1 MRWTRRTAPSRAAR
15 HSRALAETGVVL
27 VLALAV
33 TLAACSG
40 DSDDPSGD
48 PGDGDP
54 GSSEAAEAAGATEA
68 PPPPVGTEATM
79 GKVTGQLPQEKRSRV
94 RDQVA
99 HAVDAWFDAAYVG
112 GDYPRDDFADA
123 WPGFTRGAQSEAQG
137 DKALMSNQDIGAD
150 IAGVEATAR
159 KVTVDVLAVKDKPSG
174 ATARF
179 VLKFRTDGDVQ
190 RKVEVR
196 GRLFLTPEADGW
208 HTFGYDVT
216 KGRWA

>member
-1 MRWTRRTAPSRAAR
+1 MRLTRRTPPSRAVR
-15 HSRALAETGVVL
+15 RSHALAEGGVLL

-40 DSDDPSGD
+40 DSSDPSAGPDDPGT
-48 PGDGDP
+48 
-54 GSSEAAEAAGATEA
+54 SEGAGATDAPA
-68 PPPPVGTEATM
+68 PPVETEAAM
-79 GKVTGQLPQEKRSRV
+79 GRVTGQLPQEKRSKV

-123 WPGFTRGAQSEAQG
+123 WPGFTTGAQAEAQG

-159 KVTVDVLAVKDKPSG
+159 KVTVDVLAVKGKPSG

-208 HTFGYDVT
+208 HIFGYDVT

>member
-1 MRWTRRTAPSRAAR
+1 MRLTRPTPRSRASR
-15 HSRALAETGVVL
+15 HSRALAEAGVLL

-40 DSDDPSGD
+40 ESSDPSAG

-54 GSSEAAEAAGATEA
+54 GTSEVAGATEA
-68 PPPPVGTEATM
+68 PAPPVETEAAM
-79 GKVTGQLPQEKRSRV
+79 GKVTGQLPQEKRGKV

-112 GDYPRDDFADA
+112 GDYPRNDFADA
-123 WPGFTRGAQSEAQG
+123 WPGFTTGAKAEAQG
-137 DKALMSNQDIGAD
+137 DKDLMSNQDIGAD

-159 KVTVDVLAVKDKPSG
+159 KVTVDVLAVKGKPSG

-196 GRLFLTPEADGW
+196 GRLFLTPEPDGW
-208 HTFGYDVT
+208 HIFGYDVT

>member
-1 MRWTRRTAPSRAAR
+1 MRQRRPICFYYGDGRLAELAGYQRVVLQPGFYQPDQLRYLAEQDVQ
-15 HSRALAETGVVL
+15 ALAYL
-27 VLALAV
+27 SL
-33 TLAACSG
+33 
-40 DSDDPSGD
+40 
-48 PGDGDP
+48 
-54 GSSEAAEAAGATEA
+54 SEDQGPPAPWQRQERNPDWGGAFVH
-68 PPPPVGTEATM
+68 VGHP
-79 GKVTGQLPQEKRSRV
+79 LW
-94 RDQVA
+94 VA

-123 WPGFTRGAQSEAQG
+123 WPGFTTGAQAEAQG

-159 KVTVDVLAVKDKPSG
+159 KVTVDVLAVKGKPSG

-208 HTFGYDVT
+208 HIFGYDVT

>member
-1 MRWTRRTAPSRAAR
+1 MRLTRRTPPSRAVR
-15 HSRALAETGVVL
+15 RSHALAEGGVLL

-40 DSDDPSGD
+40 DSSDPSAGPGD
-48 PGDGDP
+48 PGT
-54 GSSEAAEAAGATEA
+54 SEGAGATDAPA
-68 PPPPVGTEATM
+68 PPVETEAAM
-79 GKVTGQLPQEKRSRV
+79 GRVTGQLPQEKRSKV

-123 WPGFTRGAQSEAQG
+123 WPGFTTGAQAEARG

-159 KVTVDVLAVKDKPSG
+159 EVTVDVLAVKGKPSG

-190 RKVEVR
+190 RKVEVL
-196 GRLFLTPEADGW
+196 GRLFLTPESDGW
-208 HTFGYDVT
+208 HIFGYDVT

>member
-1 MRWTRRTAPSRAAR
+1 MKQAGRPARTGIA
-15 HSRALAETGVVL
+15 VL
-27 VLALAV
+27 LFLALV
-33 TLAACSG
+33 TTSCSG
-40 DSDDPSGD
+40 DDDSDSGS
-48 PGDGDP
+48 PEP
-54 GSSEAAEAAGATEA
+54 QSTASGSAFDIK
-68 PPPPVGTEATM
+68 TEATVEEVA
-79 GKVTGQLPQEKRSRV
+79 GRLSRPDRRRLAQSVTKVAQR
-94 RDQVA
+94 
-99 HAVDAWFDAAYVG
+99 WFNAAYVG
-112 GDYPRDDFADA
+112 GDYPRNDFADA
-123 WPGFTRGAQSEAQG
+123 WPGFTSGAQAEAQG

-159 KVTVDVLAVKDKPSG
+159 KVTVDVLAVKGKPSG

-208 HTFGYDVT
+208 HIFGYDVT

>member
-1 MRWTRRTAPSRAAR
+1 MRLTRRTRPSRA
-15 HSRALAETGVVL
+15 SRRSHTLAEAGVLL

-40 DSDDPSGD
+40 DSSDPSAD

-54 GSSEAAEAAGATEA
+54 GASEAADAAEA
-68 PPPPVGTEATM
+68 PPVETEATM
-79 GKVTGQLPQEKRSRV
+79 GKVTGQLPQERRSKV
-94 RDQVA
+94 RQQVA

-112 GDYPRDDFADA
+112 GDYPRNDFADA
-123 WPGFTRGAQSEAQG
+123 WPGFTSGAQADAQG

-150 IAGVEATAR
+150 IATVEATAR
-159 KVTVDVLAVKDKPSG
+159 KVTVDVLAVKGKPSG

-179 VLKFRTDGDVQ
+179 VLKFRTDGDVR

-196 GRLFLTPEADGW
+196 GRLFLTPQADGW
-208 HTFGYDVT
+208 HIFGYDVT

>member
-1 MRWTRRTAPSRAAR
+1 MRMTRRTAPSLASR
-15 HSRALAETGVVL
+15 HSRALAEAGVLL

-40 DSDDPSGD
+40 DSDGPSADPCES
-48 PGDGDP
+48 DP
-54 GSSEAAEAAGATEA
+54 GSSETAGTTVAPA
-68 PPPPVGTEATM
+68 PPVETEATM
-79 GKVTGQLPQEKRSRV
+79 GKVTGQLPPEKRSKV
-94 RDQVA
+94 RQQVA

-123 WPGFTRGAQSEAQG
+123 WPGFTTGAQAEARG

-159 KVTVDVLAVKDKPSG
+159 EVTVDVLAVKGKPSG

-179 VLKFRTDGDVQ
+179 VLKFRTDGDVR

-196 GRLFLTPEADGW
+196 GRLFLTPESDGW
-208 HTFGYDVT
+208 HIFGYDVT
-216 KGRWA
+216 KGRSA

>member
-1 MRWTRRTAPSRAAR
+1 MRLTRRTPPSRAVR
-15 HSRALAETGVVL
+15 RSHALAEAGVLL

-40 DSDDPSGD
+40 DSSDPSAAPGD
-48 PGDGDP
+48 PGT
-54 GSSEAAEAAGATEA
+54 SEAARATDAPAPPVETEAA
-68 PPPPVGTEATM
+68 M
-79 GKVTGQLPQEKRSRV
+79 GRVTGQLPQEKRSKV

-123 WPGFTRGAQSEAQG
+123 WPGFTTGAQAEAQG

-159 KVTVDVLAVKDKPSG
+159 KVTVDVLAVRGKPSG

-208 HTFGYDVT
+208 HIFGYDVT

>member
-1 MRWTRRTAPSRAAR
+1 MRMTRRTAPSRASR
-15 HSRALAETGVVL
+15 HSRALAEAGVLL

-40 DSDDPSGD
+40 DSDDPSAD
-48 PGDGDP
+48 PGESDP
-54 GSSEAAEAAGATEA
+54 GSSETAGTTVAPA
-68 PPPPVGTEATM
+68 PPVETEATM
-79 GKVTGQLPQEKRSRV
+79 GKVTGQLPPEKRSKV
-94 RDQVA
+94 RQQVA

-123 WPGFTRGAQSEAQG
+123 WPGFTTGAQAEARG

-159 KVTVDVLAVKDKPSG
+159 EVTVDVLAVKGKPSG

-179 VLKFRTDGDVQ
+179 VLKFRTDGDVR

-196 GRLFLTPEADGW
+196 GRLFLTPESDGW
-208 HTFGYDVT
+208 HIFGYDVT
-216 KGRWA
+216 KGRSA

>member
-1 MRWTRRTAPSRAAR
+1 MRSTRPTPPSRAPR
-15 HSRALAETGVVL
+15 HPRALAEAGVLL

-40 DSDDPSGD
+40 DSSDPSAGPGD
-48 PGDGDP
+48 PGT
-54 GSSEAAEAAGATEA
+54 SEGAGATDAPA
-68 PPPPVGTEATM
+68 PPVETEAAM
-79 GKVTGQLPQEKRSRV
+79 GRVTGQLPQEKRSKV

-123 WPGFTRGAQSEAQG
+123 WPGFTTGAQAEAQG

-159 KVTVDVLAVKDKPSG
+159 KVTVDVLAVKGKPSG

-208 HTFGYDVT
+208 HIFGYDVT

>member
-1 MRWTRRTAPSRAAR
+1 MRLTRRTPPSRASR
-15 HSRALAETGVVL
+15 HSRALAEAGVLL

-40 DSDDPSGD
+40 DSDEPSAD

-54 GSSEAAEAAGATEA
+54 GSSETAGTTKA
-68 PPPPVGTEATM
+68 PDPPVETEATM
-79 GKVTGQLPQEKRSRV
+79 GKVTGQLPPEKRSKV
-94 RDQVA
+94 RQQVA
-99 HAVDAWFDAAYVG
+99 RAVDAWFDAAYVG

-123 WPGFTRGAQSEAQG
+123 WPGFTTGAQAEAQG

-159 KVTVDVLAVKDKPSG
+159 RVTVDVLAVKGKPSG

-179 VLKFRTDGDVQ
+179 VLRFRTDGDVR

-196 GRLFLTPEADGW
+196 GRLFLTPESDGW
-208 HTFGYDVT
+208 HIFGYDVT
-216 KGRWA
+216 KGRSA

>member
-1 MRWTRRTAPSRAAR
+1 MRMTRRTAPSRASR
-15 HSRALAETGVVL
+15 HSRALAEAGVLL

-40 DSDDPSGD
+40 DSDDPSAD
-48 PGDGDP
+48 PGESDP
-54 GSSEAAEAAGATEA
+54 GSSETAGTTVAPA
-68 PPPPVGTEATM
+68 PPVETEATM
-79 GKVTGQLPQEKRSRV
+79 GKVTGQLPPEKRSKV
-94 RDQVA
+94 RQQVA

-123 WPGFTRGAQSEAQG
+123 WPGFTTGAQAEARG

-159 KVTVDVLAVKDKPSG
+159 QVTVDVLAVKGKPSG

-179 VLKFRTDGDVQ
+179 VLKFRTDGDVR

-196 GRLFLTPEADGW
+196 GRLFLTPESDGW
-208 HTFGYDVT
+208 HIFGYDVT
-216 KGRWA
+216 KGRSA

>member
-1 MRWTRRTAPSRAAR
+1 MRSTRRTPPSRAPR
-15 HSRALAETGVVL
+15 HPRALAEAGVLL

-40 DSDDPSGD
+40 DSDPSAG

-54 GSSEAAEAAGATEA
+54 GSSETAGATEA
-68 PPPPVGTEATM
+68 PPPPLETEATM
-79 GKVTGQLPQEKRSRV
+79 GKVTGQLPPEKRSKV
-94 RDQVA
+94 RQQVA

-112 GDYPRDDFADA
+112 GDYPRNDFADA
-123 WPGFTRGAQSEAQG
+123 WPGFTSGAQAEAQG

-159 KVTVDVLAVKDKPSG
+159 KVTVDVLAVKGQPSG

-179 VLKFRTDGDVQ
+179 VLKFRTEGDVR

-196 GRLFLTPEADGW
+196 GRLFLTPEDDGW
-208 HTFGYDVT
+208 HIFGYDVT
-216 KGRWA
+216 KGRGA

>member
-1 MRWTRRTAPSRAAR
+1 MRSTRRTAPSRASR
-15 HSRALAETGVVL
+15 HSRALAEGGVLL

-40 DSDDPSGD
+40 DSDDPSAE
-48 PGDGDP
+48 PGHGDP
-54 GSSEAAEAAGATEA
+54 GSSEAAGASEA
-68 PPPPVGTEATM
+68 PAPPVETEATM
-79 GKVTGQLPQEKRSRV
+79 GKVTGQLAEEKRSNV
-94 RDQVA
+94 RQQVA

-112 GDYPRDDFADA
+112 GDYPRNDFADA
-123 WPGFTRGAQSEAQG
+123 WPGFTAGARTDAQG

-159 KVTVDVLAVKDKPSG
+159 KVTVDVLAVKGKPSG

-196 GRLFLTPEADGW
+196 GRLFLTPESDGW
-208 HTFGYDVT
+208 HIFGYDVT

>member
-1 MRWTRRTAPSRAAR
+1 MRLTRRTAPSRVSR
-15 HSRALAETGVVL
+15 HSRALAETGVLL

-40 DSDDPSGD
+40 DPDDPSGD
-48 PGDGDP
+48 PGDDDP
-54 GSSEAAEAAGATEA
+54 GSSEAAGATESP

-79 GKVTGQLPQEKRSRV
+79 GKVTGQLPREKRSKV
-94 RDQVA
+94 RNRVA

-112 GDYPRDDFADA
+112 GDYPRNDFADA
-123 WPGFTRGAQSEAQG
+123 WPGFTAGAQAAARG

-159 KVTVDVLAVKDKPSG
+159 KVTVDVLAVKGKPSG

-179 VLKFRTDGDVQ
+179 VLKFRTDGDVR

-196 GRLFLTPEADGW
+196 GRLFLTPGSDGW
-208 HTFGYDVT
+208 HIFGYDVA

>member
-1 MRWTRRTAPSRAAR
+1 MRLTRRTPPSRAVR
-15 HSRALAETGVVL
+15 RSHALAEGGVLL

-40 DSDDPSGD
+40 DSSDPSAGPGD
-48 PGDGDP
+48 PGT
-54 GSSEAAEAAGATEA
+54 SEGAGATDAPA
-68 PPPPVGTEATM
+68 PPVETEAAM
-79 GKVTGQLPQEKRSRV
+79 GRVTGQLPQEKRSKV

-123 WPGFTRGAQSEAQG
+123 WPGFTTGAQAEARG

-150 IAGVEATAR
+150 IAGVAATAR
-159 KVTVDVLAVKDKPSG
+159 KVTVDVLAVKGKPSG

-208 HTFGYDVT
+208 HIFGYDVT

>member
-1 MRWTRRTAPSRAAR
+1 MRSTRRTPPTRASR
-15 HSRALAETGVVL
+15 HPRALADAGVLL

-40 DSDDPSGD
+40 DSDDPSAG
-48 PGDGDP
+48 PVDGDP
-54 GSSEAAEAAGATEA
+54 GSSETTGATEA
-68 PPPPVGTEATM
+68 PPPPVETEATM
-79 GKVTGQLPQEKRSRV
+79 GRVTGKLSPEKRSKV
-94 RDQVA
+94 RQQVA

-112 GDYPRDDFADA
+112 GDYPRNDFADA
-123 WPGFTRGAQSEAQG
+123 WPGFTSGAEAEAQG

-159 KVTVDVLAVKDKPSG
+159 QVTVDVLAVKGKPSG

-179 VLKFRTDGDVQ
+179 VLKFRTDGDVR

-208 HTFGYDVT
+208 HIFGYDVT
-216 KGRWA
+216 RGRWA

>member
-1 MRWTRRTAPSRAAR
+1 MRSTRRTPPSRASR
-15 HSRALAETGVVL
+15 HPRALAEAGVLL

-40 DSDDPSGD
+40 DSDPSVG

-54 GSSEAAEAAGATEA
+54 GSSETAGATEA
-68 PPPPVGTEATM
+68 PPPPVETEATM
-79 GKVTGQLPQEKRSRV
+79 GKVTGQLPPEKRSKV
-94 RDQVA
+94 RQQVA

-112 GDYPRDDFADA
+112 GDYPRNDFADA
-123 WPGFTRGAQSEAQG
+123 WPGFTSGAQAEAQ
-137 DKALMSNQDIGAD
+137 DDRALMSNQDIGAE

-159 KVTVDVLAVKDKPSG
+159 KVTVDVLAVKGKPSG

-179 VLKFRTDGDVQ
+179 VLKFRTDGDVR

-208 HTFGYDVT
+208 HIFGYDVT

>member
-1 MRWTRRTAPSRAAR
+1 MRLTRRTPPSRAVR
-15 HSRALAETGVVL
+15 RSHALAEGGVLL

-40 DSDDPSGD
+40 DSSDPSAR
-48 PGDGDP
+48 PGEP
-54 GSSEAAEAAGATEA
+54 GISEPAGATDAPA
-68 PPPPVGTEATM
+68 PPVETEAAM
-79 GKVTGQLPQEKRSRV
+79 GRVTGQLPQEKRSKV

-123 WPGFTRGAQSEAQG
+123 WPGFTTGAQAEAQG

-159 KVTVDVLAVKDKPSG
+159 KVTVDVLAVKGKPSG

-208 HTFGYDVT
+208 HIFGYDVT